1 MEYRL
6 APRWGGAVRL
16 AEFCK
21 NRVKHPPL
29 HAPIFARRLGGRCL
43 VSRYYARA
51 SADHDCTLL
60 RNFHLV
66 SLHRYEVRRH
76 TNDTKQPLNPKYL
89 IVDGY
94 NQVESSAYLAI
105 YFCERKPGSR
115 LAHSH
120 SYRTKPKLKKNNTP
134 ALT

>member
-21 NRVKHPPL
+21 NGVKHPPL
-29 HAPIFARRLGGRCL
+29 HAPILARRLGGRCL

-60 RNFHLV
+60 RSFIW
-66 SLHRYEVRRH
+66 SPF
-76 TNDTKQPLNPKYL
+76 TATKFCVIPTLRINP
-89 IVDGY
+89 
-94 NQVESSAYLAI
+94 
-105 YFCERKPGSR
+105 
-115 LAHSH
+115 
-120 SYRTKPKLKKNNTP
+120 
-134 ALT
+134 